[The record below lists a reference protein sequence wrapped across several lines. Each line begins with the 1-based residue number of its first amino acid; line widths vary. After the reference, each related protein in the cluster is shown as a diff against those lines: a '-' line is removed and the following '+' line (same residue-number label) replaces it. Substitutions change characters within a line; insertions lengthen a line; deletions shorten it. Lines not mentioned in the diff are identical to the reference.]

1 MTPRTCCATRRL
13 PKNAKFGKTC
23 FKSWSGSSDPSASDS
38 EIISSDQAGNGGLQP
53 AVFRID
59 GLETAAPC
67 KDRSHNHFPYLAAWD
82 FHRLLQRTRSSLIQ
96 ARECTRAD

>member
-1 MTPRTCCATRRL
+1 CETRRL
-13 PKNAKFGKTC
+13 PKNEKSGKTC
-23 FKSWSGSSDPSASDS
+23 FKCWSDSSDPSASDS
-38 EIISSDQAGNGGLQP
+38 EIISSDQPRNGGLQP
-53 AVFRID
+53 AVFRLG

-96 ARECTRAD
+96 APECPRAD